1 MKLFQ
6 RLGDVLWHPITGAIL
21 LLMLPVSAIA
31 TAADEPPQLL
41 LCAPVAVVPGQ
52 TTKVMARG
60 LHLEKA
66 TAASSSEAEVNVKLI
81 GPGVTEVLGLL
92 DIKRFGNS
100 RVELEISVPANYAR
114 TKLVFMVQTPSGPA
128 EFELPVVPALGGQL
142 EIEPNP
148 GFSQSQELS
157 FPSWTLGLIDKPQ
170 DVDVYTFHMTAGEQI
185 TLHAAAAKFGSPLD
199 PLLSIYDAK
208 GQLIATSDD
217 FNGSPD
223 SQLEFHADATGRFH
237 LVVQDAQDTGGPA
250 HAYQLILQR
259 KLAPVSFIRDIA
271 PILQRHCVACHG
283 RGKLEGGYRVDCYE
297 QMMLAGESGSP
308 GFSQHDLE
316 SSESYR
322 RIVTSDV
329 AERMPHDGER
339 LTEDQISQIR
349 QWIEAGAP
357 FDGNDP
363 AASLSTQIPP
373 LQHRD
378 APTEYAAT
386 IPVGAI
392 AFSPSG
398 TELYAGGYFEVTV
411 WDPTNGQLLSRIGN
425 VGQRVSSIGVHPTS
439 GVLAVAS
446 GIPSEMGD
454 VRIFSPSGELLRVL
468 APSTEVVLDVAY
480 NHSGDRLAVASADG
494 NVRLFD
500 GNSGDL
506 QLEIAAHTDWVL
518 TVAWSH
524 DATRIASG
532 SRDKLAKVFDTQNGE
547 LVMTYVKNNASV
559 RGVVFHPTGTDVFS
573 TGDNRQWERWRVADG
588 EKQSE
593 FALGGESYRIAAT
606 EDTFFVPSIKQP
618 IRQFH
623 AADGKHVRDYAG
635 VPGGFIASALHA
647 PSAQL
652 AGSTLR
658 GEICVWK
665 LSPNE
670 PIKEGSPIATVPASV
685 TFIAQPKVPQ

>member
-1 MKLFQ
+1 MKLFH
-6 RLGDVLWHPITGAIL
+6 RLSDLLSHPITRAIL
-21 LLMLPVSAIA
+21 LLMLLTRASA

-52 TTKVMARG
+52 TTKIMARG

-66 TAASSSEAEVNVKLI
+66 TAASSPDAEVNVKLI

-92 DIKRFGNS
+92 DIKRYGNS
-100 RVELEISVPANYAR
+100 RVELEVTVPANYPR
-114 TKLVFMVQTPSGPA
+114 SELNFMVQTPGGPA
-128 EFELPVVPALGGQL
+128 EFKLPVVPASGGNL

-148 GFSQSQELS
+148 GFSQSQVLS
-157 FPSWTLGLIDKPQ
+157 LPSWTLGLIDKPQ
-170 DVDVYTFHMTAGEQI
+170 DVDVYTFNMIAGEHI
-185 TLHAAAAKFGSPLD
+185 ALHVAAAKFGSPLD

-217 FNGSPD
+217 SDGSPD
-223 SQLEFHADATGRFH
+223 SQLDFHASGTGRFH
-237 LVVQDAQDTGGPA
+237 MVVQDAQDTGGPA
-250 HAYQLILQR
+250 HAYQLSLQR
-259 KLAPVSFIRDIA
+259 YVAPVSFIRDIA

-283 RGKLEGGYRVDCYE
+283 RSKLEGGYRVDCYE
-297 QMMLAGESGSP
+297 QMMLAGDSGTS
-308 GFSQHDLE
+308 GFAPHDLE

-339 LTEDQISQIR
+339 LTEDQIGQIR

-363 AASLSTQIPP
+363 AASLATQIPP
-373 LQHRD
+373 IQHRP
-378 APTEYAAT
+378 APTEYAAA

-392 AFSPSG
+392 AFSPAG

-411 WDPTNGQLLSRIGN
+411 WNPTNGQLLRRIGN
-425 VGQRVSSIGVHPTS
+425 VGQRVSSIGIHPTS

-494 NVRLFD
+494 NIRLFD

-506 QLEIAAHTDWVL
+506 QLEISAHTDWVL
-518 TVAWSH
+518 AVAWNH

-547 LVMTYVKNNASV
+547 LVMTYVQHNASV
-559 RGVVFHPTGTDVFS
+559 RGIVFHPTGMDVFS
-573 TGDNRQWERWRVADG
+573 TGDNRHWERWKIADG
-588 EKQSE
+588 EKLSE
-593 FALGGESYRIAAT
+593 FALGGESYRIAAIA
-606 EDTFFVPSIKQP
+606 DTFFVTSINHP

-623 AADGKHVRDYAG
+623 AADGKHVRDYSG
-635 VPGGFIASALHA
+635 VSSGFIASALHS

-665 LSPNE
+665 LTPDE
-670 PIKEGSPIATVPASV
+670 KTKEGSPIATVPAVV
-685 TFIAQPKVPQ
+685 TFLAQPKVPH